1 MAYSN
6 YNEMNSF
13 ISFTKYGR
21 KTSASVFV
29 IRDLRAGNEY
39 ISFKKRYT
47 AVALGSKTYATVMNT
62 QSKNKMR
69 QAVTMLLG
77 TGVLLSSLNSCS
89 GLSDST
95 LTMLQGTGIGAAGGA
110 AAGTGIGAAA
120 AALAGGNSKDVK
132 KGMIIGAIAGAVVGG
147 VIGNRWG
154 ASVVKKKETY
164 ANVEQYI
171 NANIE
176 QMDTRIGQAN
186 ELNESL
192 KKQIASLKEQKQ
204 KLDASSLAKL
214 QNDVKE
220 KISLMDTDI
229 SNATEAKQDAKG
241 EEAKRLRQQLNDL
254 RNIRGSITSRMNELA
269 RSYRRV

>member
-1 MAYSN
+1 
-6 YNEMNSF
+6 
-13 ISFTKYGR
+13 
-21 KTSASVFV
+21 
-29 IRDLRAGNEY
+29 
-39 ISFKKRYT
+39 
-47 AVALGSKTYATVMNT
+47 MNT

-176 QMDTRIGQAN
+176 QMNTRIA
-186 ELNESL
+186 EASKLNNSL
-192 KKQIASLKEQKQ
+192 SKQIASIQKSGQKMDQSEKSRLVQTLRTNQGLIRTDIRTAQTALKDPEATGAQR
-204 KLDASSLAKL
+204 AKL
-214 QNDVKE
+214 QAKVNSLQAQYDALTQN
-220 KISLMDTDI
+220 ISQF
-229 SNATEAKQDAKG
+229 N
-241 EEAKRLRQQLNDL
+241 
-254 RNIRGSITSRMNELA
+254 
-269 RSYRRV
+269 RVG